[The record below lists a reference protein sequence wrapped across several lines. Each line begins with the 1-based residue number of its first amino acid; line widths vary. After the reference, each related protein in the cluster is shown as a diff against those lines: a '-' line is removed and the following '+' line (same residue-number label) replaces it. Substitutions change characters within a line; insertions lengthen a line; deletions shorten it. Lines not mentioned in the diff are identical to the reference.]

1 MSVYSLVTDILLL
14 CPVVFIITHLIKI
27 QGKPLIVKC
36 GVTDF
41 VSGGVF
47 TWRIGQETIPR
58 FVFVVFL
65 IKLPLTGFLLSFG
78 EAEVDDNMLVDSV
91 RFEPSKKVL

>member
-1 MSVYSLVTDILLL
+1 MF
-14 CPVVFIITHLIKI
+14 VFIITHLIKI

-47 TWRIGQETIPR
+47 TWRIGDEIIPR
-58 FVFVVFL
+58 FVFVIFL
-65 IKLPLTGFLLSFG
+65 YNYS
-78 EAEVDDNMLVDSV
+78 
-91 RFEPSKKVL
+91 

>member
-1 MSVYSLVTDILLL
+1 MSVYSLVTDILLCW

-47 TWRIGQETIPR
+47 TWRIGQEIIPR
-58 FVFVVFL
+58 FVVFL

-91 RFEPSKKVL
+91 RFEPAKKVL